1 MFIMEIYIFD
11 CLSEVKIMTHYL
23 AFSLQILFQG
33 QVSAGEARCTICL
46 NSLPHLCVFYRAA
59 MIDCNFFFSPPAVKP
74 LPAVRR
80 NAFPEQS
87 GASGIGSVVL
97 QKYVRGFFPLCVVAI
112 LRRFVN

>member
-1 MFIMEIYIFD
+1 MEIYIFV

-59 MIDCNFFFSPPAVKP
+59 MIDCNFFFFLLLLSNRC
-74 LPAVRR
+74 L
-80 NAFPEQS
+80 QS
-87 GASGIGSVVL
+87 GGMRFLNNQEHLELEVL
-97 QKYVRGFFPLCVVAI
+97 SCRSMSEVFSL
-112 LRRFVN
+112 FVLWLF